1 MRKCAESHAGVTVV
15 FQIIPPLRALRAF
28 EAAAR
33 HMSFTA
39 AAAELHLTQAAI
51 SHQIKVL
58 EERLEIKLFRR
69 FNRSLELTEAGQM
82 YLPAVRDALT
92 RLAQGTERLLSQLGH
107 GVLTVSVLPSFAS
120 KWLVPR
126 LWRFRDMHPEIDVRV
141 SAFEWLV
148 DFEKDGIDVAIR
160 YGAGNWAGVRA
171 DPLLTEDVFPVCSPA
186 LLTGDHP
193 LRKPSDLRFHTL
205 LHDDFSREDWKLW
218 LLAVGNTSIDPS
230 RGLSFSHTSMMLEA
244 ALSGH
249 GVALGR
255 TPLVQD
261 DLINGRLVKPFELSL
276 QGDYAY
282 YVVTPEEQAHLPKVV
297 AFREWLMSEVAT
309 PAQTTDAA

>member
-1 MRKCAESHAGVTVV
+1 M

-33 HMSFTA
+33 HMSFTEA
-39 AAAELHLTQAAI
+39 GQELHLTQAAI
-51 SHQIKVL
+51 SHQIKTL
-58 EERLEIKLFRR
+58 EEKLGLKLFRR
-69 FNRSLELTEAGQM
+69 FNRALELTEAGQM
-82 YLPAVRDALT
+82 YLPGVRDALT
-92 RLAQGTERLLSQLGH
+92 RLAQSTDRLVSQLGH

-126 LWRFRDMHPEIDVRV
+126 LWRFHDLHPEIDVRV

-148 DFEKDGIDVAIR
+148 DFEKDGIDLAIR
-160 YGAGNWAGVRA
+160 YGAGNWGGVRA
-171 DPLLTEDVFPVCSPA
+171 DSLLNEDIFPVCSP
-186 LLTGDHP
+186 LLLQGAHP
-193 LRKPSDLRFHTL
+193 LREPGDLRFHTL

-218 LLAVGNTSIDPS
+218 LLAADVDGIDPS

-276 QGDYAY
+276 PGDYAY
-282 YVVTPEEQAHLPKVV
+282 YVVSPEESVDLPKVK
-297 AFREWLMSEVAT
+297 AFREWLVME
-309 PAQTTDAA
+309 AQV